1 MTLTIEATYE
11 NGVLR
16 PAGPLPLKESQKVR
30 VTVETHP
37 ADILQAYGIMG
48 WKGDSET
55 VEHFALD
62 PELEPQEG
70 S

>member
-1 MTLTIEATYE
+1 MTITIEATYE

-16 PAGPLPLKESQKVR
+16 LAEPLPLKESEQVR
-30 VTVETHP
+30 VTVQTQP
-37 ADILQAYGIMG
+37 AEILQSYGIMG

-62 PELEPQEG
+62 PELDPQEG
-70 S
+70 